1 MKKVVRMLGLCALV
15 ALAFT
20 ACKKNDT
27 QKVTFTGHAAQ
38 PTGDV
43 RTHISDGTFLVW
55 SENDQIKV
63 FNEAGDDMDFT
74 VQSSAGKPGVAVFTA
89 EAADE
94 VAFVADLETADY
106 AAFYPNAVVDEN
118 DKVVMVIPAEQDYY
132 TGKEIGNNLYP
143 MVGFNNHTDNFE
155 FTSNAGF
162 LNVRFQVS
170 NTSEVDTFTI
180 DKLVLR
186 SKGNNDLTGNMIYE
200 KDGSGYVFE
209 GTGNVVTL
217 SGDPIAI
224 IKGSAKDFTFVLP
237 AGALASGFDLDLYLG
252 DELVETF
259 EGLGNGENTIAA
271 MDFRA
276 MTTGWLPKPTP
287 VTPN

>member
-1 MKKVVRMLGLCALV
+1 MKLVMTWISLSKVL
-15 ALAFT
+15 
-20 ACKKNDT
+20 
-27 QKVTFTGHAAQ
+27 
-38 PTGDV
+38 
-43 RTHISDGTFLVW
+43 
-55 SENDQIKV
+55 
-63 FNEAGDDMDFT
+63 
-74 VQSSAGKPGVAVFTA
+74 VAVFTA
-89 EAADE
+89 DDTEE
-94 VAFVADLETADY
+94 LEFVANLESDNYT
-106 AAFYPNAVVDEN
+106 AFYPNATLNAD
-118 DKVVMVIPAEQDYY
+118 DKVVMTIPAEQDYF

-237 AGALASGFDLDLYLG
+237 EGALASGFDLDLYLG